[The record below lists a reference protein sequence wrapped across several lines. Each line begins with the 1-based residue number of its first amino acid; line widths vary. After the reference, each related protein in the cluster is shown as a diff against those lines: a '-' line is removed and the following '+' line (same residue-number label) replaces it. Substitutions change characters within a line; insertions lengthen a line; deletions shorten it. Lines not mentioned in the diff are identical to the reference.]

1 MRYDVEDKSRRL
13 DVFDK
18 CRMRSLQYHDAVA
31 AAAAAA
37 CILLVWMKS
46 ALYLNGYQTGIK
58 IITHLFFH

>member
-1 MRYDVEDKSRRL
+1 MMLRTKV

-18 CRMRSLQYHDAVA
+18 CRMRYLQYDDAV
-31 AAAAAA
+31 AAA